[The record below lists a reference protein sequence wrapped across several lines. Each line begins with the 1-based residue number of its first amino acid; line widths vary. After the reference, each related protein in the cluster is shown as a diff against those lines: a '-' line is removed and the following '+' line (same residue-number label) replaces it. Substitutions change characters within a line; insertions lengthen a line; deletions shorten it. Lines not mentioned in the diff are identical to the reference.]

1 MRPIDADE
9 ITATLE
15 IAISMMENT
24 KSIIGVENLPVIDVE
39 IKAYTDILK
48 GIKEQP
54 TVQPEPQWIPVS
66 ERLPE
71 KTPLWK
77 TVGYLATVTCD
88 SWEEPRTMYVKWE
101 TTTVRGK
108 EVSRW
113 TFDNRLF
120 PSEWHVVAWMPM
132 PEAYKEGGEKI

>member
-1 MRPIDADE
+1 MRPIDADD

-54 TVQPEPQWIPVS
+54 TVQPEPQWIPCE
-66 ERLPE
+66 ERMPE

-120 PSEWHVVAWMPM
+120 PSEWRVVAWMPM

>member
-1 MRPIDADE
+1 MRPIDADD

-54 TVQPEPQWIPVS
+54 TVQPEPAKRIVGKSRDGMTLWYQCDMCNEPVD
-66 ERLPE
+66 EQDNYCRGCGRRLID
-71 KTPLWK
+71 
-77 TVGYLATVTCD
+77 G
-88 SWEEPRTMYVKWE
+88 
-101 TTTVRGK
+101 
-108 EVSRW
+108 
-113 TFDNRLF
+113 
-120 PSEWHVVAWMPM
+120 
-132 PEAYKEGGEKI
+132 